1 MGAKKKSERVAT
13 ILVGVCGGI
22 AAYKTVDLVSRLRK
36 EGHDVRVA
44 MSAAACEFVTPL
56 TFAALS
62 GQAVL
67 TRNFPEADRESG
79 DQLYPH
85 LYPATQADVFV
96 LMPATADM
104 IGRIAQ
110 GLGDEIISTCAL
122 SLPPTCRRFFCPS
135 MNVEMWEQSS
145 VQESVRVLEERGWI
159 RLGPESGP
167 LACGMEGAGRLIE
180 PDQVAERVSAALAKG
195 CSWIGKKVL
204 ILSGPT
210 REHLDPVRYIGNASS
225 GRMGKALAEAA
236 ADRGAQVTL
245 VTGPVPEAL
254 WPRRSGIRIVPV
266 CSAGEMLEAARKPFV
281 KCDIAFFAAAV
292 ADYQPVA
299 YVETKIE
306 KPAGQWS
313 LNLQPTP
320 DIAATLAADR
330 KKKQRLIGF
339 ALQSGDGREAAREK
353 LVRKGFDAI
362 VLNAPDAMGADAAT
376 YTFISANGKE
386 EAWGHLPKTACADKL
401 CDACVDATR
410 IS

>member
-1 MGAKKKSERVAT
+1 MSAKKKREQSAT

-36 EGHDVRVA
+36 KGHDVRVA

-56 TFAALS
+56 TFAAVS
-62 GQAVL
+62 GEAVL
-67 TRNFPEADRESG
+67 TRNFPEAERDSG

-85 LYPATQADVFV
+85 LYPATQADAFV

-122 SLPPTCRRFFCPS
+122 SLPPSCSRFFCPS

-145 VQESVRVLEERGWI
+145 VQESVRILEERGWI
-159 RLGPESGP
+159 RLGPDSGP
-167 LACGMEGAGRLIE
+167 LACGMEGAGRLID
-180 PDQVAERVSAALAKG
+180 PDLVAERVSAALAKG
-195 CSWIGKKVL
+195 CVWRGKRVL

-236 ADRGAQVTL
+236 ADRGAQVTF
-245 VTGPVPEAL
+245 VTGPVHEAL
-254 WPRRSGIRIVPV
+254 WPRRPGIRVVPV
-266 CSAGEMLEAARKPFV
+266 CSADEMLEAARKPFAKSDSV
-281 KCDIAFFAAAV
+281 FFAAAV
-292 ADYQPVA
+292 ADYQP
-299 YVETKIE
+299 IE
-306 KPAGQWS
+306 CAEAKLEKATGEWS
-313 LNLQPTP
+313 LALRPTP

-353 LVRKGFDAI
+353 LARKGFDAI
-362 VLNAPDAMGADAAT
+362 VLNDPAAMGADAAT
-376 YTFISANGKE
+376 YTFITANGKE
-386 EAWGHLPKTACADKL
+386 EDWGHLTKTSCADKL
-401 CDACVDATR
+401 CDADWG
-410 IS
+410 I